1 LLSIEPISY
10 HYNRL
15 SGNDTEPEYIG
26 VIAQE
31 LKEIAPYMVGSFEK
45 DGTEYL
51 DVDNS
56 AMMYMLINA
65 VKEQQTTITQLKA
78 EMKEIRKLLGAKPRK

>member
-1 LLSIEPISY
+1 
-10 HYNRL
+10 
-15 SGNDTEPEYIG
+15 
-26 VIAQE
+26 
-31 LKEIAPYMVGSFEK
+31 MVGSFEK